1 MAATLVIYIF
11 IVGCCLQVD
20 LIPPCFNWFAPY
32 PSPISCPSSHTIF
45 KIIHS
50 LINTLLHVILLNFD
64 EKTPSCHAHIRSK
77 KLNFCKNYPI
87 LWAKKVNRMPF
98 FSDLSR
104 KNQCSHGHFL
114 SKNRPFCEKLIGL
127 MPIFCQKNVHSL
139 KTQCSHVF
147 F

>member
-32 PSPISCPSSHTIF
+32 PSPISCPSSHTKF

-64 EKTPSCHAHIRSK
+64 EKTPGCHAHIRSK
-77 KLNFCKNYPI
+77 KLNFCKNYHI

-98 FSDLSR
+98 FQARYTMRRSR
-104 KNQCSHGHFL
+104 GGLVELIINLFENS
-114 SKNRPFCEKLIGL
+114 RPSRVIL
-127 MPIFCQKNVHSL
+127 
-139 KTQCSHVF
+139 
-147 F
+147 